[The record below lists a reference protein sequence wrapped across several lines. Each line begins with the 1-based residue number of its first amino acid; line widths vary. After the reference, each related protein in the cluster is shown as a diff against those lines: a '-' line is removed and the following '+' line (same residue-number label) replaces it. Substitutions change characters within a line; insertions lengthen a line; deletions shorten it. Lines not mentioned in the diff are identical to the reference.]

1 MQLADNYNLD
11 DKTQTLTVSASYQV
25 TWFDTRWVWR
35 KDIYLMLIGV
45 SLGNGEVV
53 FCSQRED
60 KLRLPGVKYEEI
72 WKENQI

>member
-45 SLGNGEVV
+45 SLCNGEVV

>member
-1 MQLADNYNLD
+1 
-11 DKTQTLTVSASYQV
+11 
-25 TWFDTRWVWR
+25 
-35 KDIYLMLIGV
+35 MLIGV
-45 SLGNGEVV
+45 SLCNGEVV